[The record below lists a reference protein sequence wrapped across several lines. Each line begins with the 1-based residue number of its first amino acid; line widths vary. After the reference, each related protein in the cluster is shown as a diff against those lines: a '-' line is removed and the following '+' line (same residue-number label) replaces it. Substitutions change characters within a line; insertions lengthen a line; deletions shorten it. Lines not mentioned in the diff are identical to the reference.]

1 MLYTTCDLINRY
13 DTKFAS
19 KFVLIENNEK
29 VTYSELQDKV
39 NKFASFISQ
48 KGLKKGDR
56 IAIYLPRS
64 IDAVIA
70 LFATWLN
77 GCVGVIINDVL
88 KKQQVNYI
96 IEHSEASL
104 IISNEKMLSSLEPIS
119 LAKDAMVRIDQNF
132 TEAGDANYSKVI
144 GSDVALIIY
153 TSGSTGMPKG
163 VILSHTNLISGAY
176 IISEYLKLSD
186 NDIILSLLP
195 FSFDYGLNQL
205 LTAVLVGGTLVIQNS
220 VFPADICKTLLNEN
234 ITGMAGVPLLWQQLA
249 HERSPFIKKQ
259 FPSLRYITNSGG
271 RMPESLTQ
279 LFRKCHPHVQIY
291 LMYGLTEA
299 FRSTYLPPCEV
310 DFRPTS
316 MGRAIPNV
324 EIFLLNEK
332 REKCKAGEVGEVVHR
347 GACVALGYWRDEK
360 NTAERFG
367 YLEFPEHGRV
377 YKERVVFSGDYAKM
391 DDEGYL
397 YYVGR
402 KDQMIKSHSV
412 RVSPEEIEAFLF
424 ASGILAHVVVFAVP
438 KNEVEQS
445 IIAAI
450 VPHDRSTFNNNN
462 LLAYCKTEMPDYMI
476 PSDIWLIEIVPQ
488 TSTGK
493 PDRVKLKE
501 MYLAREVTSKNKNQ
515 APE

>member
-1 MLYTTCDLINRY
+1 MLYTMCDLINKYNRE
-13 DTKFAS
+13 FAS
-19 KFVLIENNEK
+19 KIALIENNEK
-29 VTYSELQDKV
+29 VTYSELHDKV
-39 NKFASFISQ
+39 IKFASYISN

-56 IAIYLPRS
+56 VAIYLPRS
-64 IDAVIA
+64 IDAVVA

-96 IEHSEASL
+96 IENSEASL
-104 IISNEKMLSSLEPIS
+104 IISNEKMLSSLEVTS
-119 LAKDAMVRIDQNF
+119 LTKESMVRIDEKF
-132 TEAGDANYSKVI
+132 TESGNGNFPKVI
-144 GSDVALIIY
+144 GADVALIIY

-176 IISEYLKLSD
+176 IISDYLKLNQ
-186 NDIILSLLP
+186 NDIIISLLP

-205 LTAVLVGGTLVIQNS
+205 LTSVLVGGTLVIQNS
-220 VFPADICKTLLNEN
+220 VFPADICKTLITEN

-249 HERSPFIKKQ
+249 HDRSPFIKKQ

-271 RMPESLTQ
+271 RMPESLTR

-299 FRSTYLPPCEV
+299 FRSTYLPPEEV
-310 DFRPTS
+310 DVRPTS

-324 EIFLLNEK
+324 EILLLNEK
-332 REKCKAGEVGEVVHR
+332 RERCKVGEVGEIVHR

-367 YLEFPEHGRV
+367 YLDFPEHGGV

-391 DDEGYL
+391 DEEGFL

-402 KDQMIKSHSV
+402 RDQMIKSHSV

-424 ASGILAHVVVFAVP
+424 ASDMLAHVVVFAIP

-450 VPHDRSTFNNNN
+450 MPRDTSAFNTNN
-462 LLAYCKTEMPDYMI
+462 LLAYCKAEMPDYMI
-476 PSDIWLIEIVPQ
+476 PSDIWIIDTVPQ
-488 TSTGK
+488 TTTGK
-493 PDRVKLKE
+493 PDRVKLRE
-501 MYLAREVTSKNKNQ
+501 LYLSKGTQ
-515 APE
+515 

>member
-1 MLYTTCDLINRY
+1 MLYTTCDLINKY
-13 DTKFAS
+13 DTGFAS
-19 KFVLIENNEK
+19 KIVLIENNEK

-39 NKFASFISQ
+39 NKFASFISH

-56 IAIYLPRS
+56 VAIYLPRS
-64 IDAVIA
+64 IDAVVA

-96 IEHSEASL
+96 IDHSGASL
-104 IISNEKMLSSLEPIS
+104 IISNEKMLSSLEAIS
-119 LAKDAMVRIDQNF
+119 LTKEAMVRIDQSYAEPGNANF
-132 TEAGDANYSKVI
+132 PKVI

-176 IISEYLKLSD
+176 IISDYLKLSHD
-186 NDIILSLLP
+186 DIILSLLP

-205 LTAVLVGGTLVIQNS
+205 LTVVLVGGTLVIQNS
-220 VFPADICKTLLNEN
+220 VFPADICKTLLAEN

-271 RMPESLTQ
+271 RMPESLTR

-299 FRSTYLPPCEV
+299 FRSTYLPPSEV
-310 DFRPTS
+310 DVRPTS

-324 EIFLLNEK
+324 EILLLNEN

-367 YLEFPEHGRV
+367 YLDFPEHGGV

-391 DDEGYL
+391 DEKGYL

-424 ASGILAHVVVFAVP
+424 ASDMLAHVVVFAVP

-445 IIAAI
+445 IIAA
-450 VPHDRSTFNNNN
+450 VMPHDRSTFNSNK

-476 PSDIWLIEIVPQ
+476 PSDTWLIENVPQ

-493 PDRVKLKE
+493 PDRVRLKE
-501 MYLAREVTSKNKNQ
+501 MYLAREATPKNKNQ
-515 APE
+515 AAE

>member
-1 MLYTTCDLINRY
+1 MLYTTCDLINKY
-13 DTKFAS
+13 DIGFAS
-19 KFVLIENNEK
+19 KVVLIENNEK

-39 NKFASFISQ
+39 NKFASFISN

-64 IDAVIA
+64 IDAVVA

-77 GCVGVIINDVL
+77 GCIGVIINDVL

-96 IEHSEASL
+96 IDHSGASL
-104 IISNEKMLSSLEPIS
+104 IISNEKMFSSLEATS
-119 LAKDAMVRIDQNF
+119 LTKEAVVRIDQKF
-132 TEAGDANYSKVI
+132 TESGNVNYPKVI

-176 IISEYLKLSD
+176 IISDYLKLNH

-205 LTAVLVGGTLVIQNS
+205 LTVVLVEGTLVIQNS
-220 VFPADICKTLLNEN
+220 VFPADICKTLLTEN

-249 HERSPFIKKQ
+249 HDRSPFIKKQ

-271 RMPESLTQ
+271 RMPESLTR
-279 LFRKCHPHVQIY
+279 LFRKCHPRVQIY

-299 FRSTYLPPCEV
+299 FRSTYLPPTEV
-310 DFRPTS
+310 DVRPTS

-324 EIFLLNEK
+324 EILLLNEN

-347 GACVALGYWRDEK
+347 GACVALGYWRDDK

-367 YLEFPEHGRV
+367 YLDLPEHGGV

-391 DDEGYL
+391 DEEGYL

-424 ASGILAHVVVFAVP
+424 ASDMLAHVVVFAVP
-438 KNEVEQS
+438 KNEIEQS

-450 VPHDRSTFNNNN
+450 MPRDPSTFNSNK

-476 PSDIWLIEIVPQ
+476 PSDIWLINSVPQ

-501 MYLAREVTSKNKNQ
+501 LYLAREATVENKNHI
-515 APE
+515 AE